1 MRCQLTGDGVPSM
14 NHRSQPTSFMT
25 KTPRHCHPSCHLT
38 PPSFMQS
45 SSLAGY
51 KPRSIPY
58 HHQAKANDGGLKDP
72 WGRLYFV
79 LLPVPLLLIQTT
91 KQRVQ
96 IPAHVASLVGVE
108 ASCRRNL
115 CGARSAY
122 APPLMPAHHLFAP
135 STNPSPNFV
144 KRRCGAIRS

>member
-72 WGRLYFV
+72 WGPALFSLASSSSPAGSGDQADDTDFSSCSFIGGGGGI
-79 LLPVPLLLIQTT
+79 LLTQ
-91 KQRVQ
+91 
-96 IPAHVASLVGVE
+96 
-108 ASCRRNL
+108 

-122 APPLMPAHHLFAP
+122 APLLIPANHLFAP
-135 STNPSPNFV
+135 STNPSPNFI